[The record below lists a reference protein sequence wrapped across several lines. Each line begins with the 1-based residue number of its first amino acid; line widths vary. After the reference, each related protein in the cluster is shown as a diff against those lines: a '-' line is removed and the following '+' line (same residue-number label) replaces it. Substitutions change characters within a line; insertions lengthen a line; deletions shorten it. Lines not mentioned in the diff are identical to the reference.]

1 MTEQSIQISV
11 RDVIDLYKIN
21 KSIDMANESIKVRI
35 HNKSINLDL
44 FIQYIH
50 HLTNLGY
57 KIFITY
63 IDPDIR
69 NNIESK
75 NINTYNYYDDI
86 ITNTMAL
93 NIEMNNANEYIYSS
107 LFDIYIYIRRLNIT
121 PNYEELC
128 NAIRYIFKL
137 IITIVKNK
145 LIKNSFD
152 KSDKSDI
159 LHIIDADI
167 NFDYEDFNI
176 IKQNLLCEIF
186 FKNIYNLINSYD
198 NKTFDIKTIIKEL
211 NNEITEL
218 DSCKLKLLAISIR
231 DACINNNLSN
241 IKDKFD
247 FIKAINDLNK
257 FKEIDTIYTYEDTK
271 HKHTDY
277 NLKYISYRRTKQYI
291 EYDKNQEINFNIPV
305 NYLEWY
311 SSSCYMDI
319 IVFSL
324 LYKKNKFISN
334 IFLNKPFEKYFILN
348 DAINN
353 KLNIYYNTLKIKLNE
368 IYEYIHTT
376 NKKPNINV
384 GNIESKDKL
393 RNILSNIHE
402 IFINEK
408 YYLFKNKNVYDTI
421 IDLLLNYKLSN
432 SDGSEVERSPE
443 YNLHNFV
450 LILFNIFQ
458 LNELITIKKSDII
471 GYDITLNISENNTN
485 ILPTLF
491 IDNDGDDITILK
503 SKLLVLNN
511 DNNRIYNTDKYIK
524 IYPPPYLK
532 LEYNTELIYL
542 QSIIIHYITGNDK
555 GHYICLFNNNSIW
568 YEYDDTEVNTKPQ
581 YKPPEIGTLD
591 DIINNSNYNE
601 HIAML
606 IYY

>member
-21 KSIDMANESIKVRI
+21 KSINMANESIAVRI
-35 HNKSINLDL
+35 YNKSINLDL
-44 FIQYIH
+44 FKQYIH
-50 HLTNLGY
+50 LLGNLGH

-63 IDPDIR
+63 IDSNISNKIQIINIKIHSNYIDIIR
-69 NNIESK
+69 NTK
-75 NINTYNYYDDI
+75 
-86 ITNTMAL
+86 AL
-93 NIEMNNANEYIYSS
+93 NIKMNNANEYIYSS
-107 LFDIYIYIRRLNIT
+107 LLDIYIYMKSLTRPI
-121 PNYEELC
+121 EFDELY
-128 NAIRYIFKL
+128 NVIDYIFNL
-137 IITIVKNK
+137 IKIIVFSNLKNK
-145 LIKNSFD
+145 SFD

-167 NFDYEDFNI
+167 DYDDFNI

-198 NKTFDIKTIIKEL
+198 NKTFDIQTIIKEL

-334 IFLNKPFEKYFILN
+334 IFLNKQFEKYFILN
-348 DAINN
+348 DPINAT
-353 KLNIYYNTLKIKLNE
+353 LNIYYNTLKIKLNE

-408 YYLFKNKNVYDTI
+408 YYLFKNKNVYNSI
-421 IDLLLNYKLSN
+421 NQLLLNYN
-432 SDGSEVERSPE
+432 SDVERSPE
-443 YNLHNFV
+443 YNLHEFV

-458 LNELITIKKSDII
+458 LNELITIKINDII
-471 GYDITLNISENNTN
+471 KYDITLNISENNTN

-491 IDNDGDDITILK
+491 KDNDGDDITILK

-542 QSIIIHYITGNDK
+542 QSIIIHYITGSNYEN
-555 GHYICLFNNNSIW
+555 GHYKCLFNNNSIW
-568 YEYDDTEVNTKPQ
+568 YEYDDMEVNNYTN
-581 YKPPEIGTLD
+581 YMPPRIGTLD